1 MVLVFRFSW
10 TKKQLFPRKKVAW
23 VHAPEEQDVYS
34 LHIGSLPLRQE
45 RNGRWTVNSGISP
58 HLAKGLR
65 QEISRSSGAPSVN
78 DFGSINIVLLWS
90 TSRLTVLS
98 TTTSHATPG
107 ATRPKLD
114 S

>member
-1 MVLVFRFSW
+1 MADGRSILEFLHTWLKVSG
-10 TKKQLFPRKKVAW
+10 KKYR
-23 VHAPEEQDVYS
+23 AP
-34 LHIGSLPLRQE
+34 LE
-45 RNGRWTVNSGISP
+45 RT
-58 HLAKGLR
+58 
-65 QEISRSSGAPSVN
+65 SVN

-90 TSRLTVLS
+90 TSRLMVLS